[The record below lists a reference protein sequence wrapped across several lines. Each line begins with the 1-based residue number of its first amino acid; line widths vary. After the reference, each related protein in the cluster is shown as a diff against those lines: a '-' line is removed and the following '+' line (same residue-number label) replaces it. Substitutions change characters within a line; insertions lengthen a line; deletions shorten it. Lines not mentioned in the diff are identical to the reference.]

1 MSLCDSDA
9 ASPFLDIPGV
19 RNLRDAAIGPI
30 RPGRLYRSGSLNQ
43 LTPEGAQRLKA
54 LGIRSVVDLRGA
66 VELAHWPDELHG
78 LDLTTLNL
86 PTLPERH
93 GDERPW
99 PDDQAAL
106 YLYMAETAGPS
117 IAALVRHLASPG
129 ALPALVHCAVGK
141 DRTGLTTAVLQRLLG
156 AAEADITAG
165 FLRSN
170 AGLGLLDG
178 PVPYTDE
185 TGAERLSR
193 PVTAECLLD
202 ALDRLHELH
211 GSVESFLRAHGVTTG
226 ELTALRTALTG

>member
-1 MSLCDSDA
+1 MSLRDSDA

-19 RNLRDAAIGPI
+19 RNIRDAAIGPI
-30 RPGRLYRSGSLNQ
+30 RPGLLYRSGSLNQ

-78 LDLTTLNL
+78 LDLAALNL
-86 PTLPERH
+86 PTLPERQ

-117 IAALVRHLASPG
+117 IAAVIRHLTAP
-129 ALPALVHCAVGK
+129 AMLPALVHCAVGK
-141 DRTGLTTAVLQRLLG
+141 DRTGLTVAVLQQLLG
-156 AAEADITAG
+156 AAEADITAD

-178 PVPYTDE
+178 PVPYIDE

-202 ALDRLHELH
+202 ALHRLRTRH
-211 GSVESFLRAHGVTTG
+211 GSVEAFLGAHGVTAA
-226 ELTALRTALTG
+226 ELTALRAALTG